1 MDIATGKIRNYVK
14 EKGITIKAISRHT
27 NIAPGALYSSF
38 SGLRPLRADE
48 FLAVC
53 SFLGIDPMK
62 LRQGLREGGRT
73 ACGNDNLERESRCEA
88 GKW

>member
-1 MDIATGKIRNYVK
+1 MDTATGKIRDYVK
-14 EKGITIKAISRHT
+14 DKGIKIKAIAKHT

-53 SFLGIDPMK
+53 AFLDLDPMK
-62 LRQGLREGGRT
+62 LTREGGD
-73 ACGNDNLERESRCEA
+73 GNGN
-88 GKW
+88 GKE